1 MAIICVP
8 KGRVFILSLIVILCD
23 LHHHTRK
30 IILACLATQ
39 DIGQILMAVLE
50 SAALYSIVSTT
61 YAPTMQFLLV
71 KYRCKTKACN
81 QGVKH

>member
-1 MAIICVP
+1 MAIMCAP
-8 KGRVFILSLIVILCD
+8 KGKVFILPLIIILCD

-50 SAALYSIVSTT
+50 ECSFVLCCEGHICSHNVT
-61 YAPTMQFLLV
+61 PP
-71 KYRCKTKACN
+71 
-81 QGVKH
+81 G

>member
-1 MAIICVP
+1 MAIMCAP
-8 KGRVFILSLIVILCD
+8 KGKVFILSLIIILCD

-50 SAALYSIVSTT
+50 ECSFILHCECHVCSHNAI
-61 YAPTMQFLLV
+61 PP
-71 KYRCKTKACN
+71 
-81 QGVKH
+81 G